1 MPGGRLL
8 AGTFRADQIQTD
20 PTEYLRTADTSGAPT
35 ILVLPGSQQ
44 GQGQGSGG
52 VTGAQAVVLYHD
64 SAGDGDWWNKL
75 IEACQS
81 GAMIEAN
88 FAIKS

>member
-1 MPGGRLL
+1 MAGRLT

-35 ILVLPGSQQ
+35 ILVLPGAQ
-44 GQGQGSGG
+44 GRGQGSSG
-52 VTGAQAVVLYHD
+52 VAGAQGVVLYHD
-64 SAGDGDWWNKL
+64 SAGDRDWWNKL

-81 GAMIEAN
+81 GQMIEAT
-88 FAIKS
+88 FTIKS